1 MTRQDFIDA
10 HRHEI
15 SGAVLD
21 ILFRKAEGGELS
33 LLVRQLLTKIDRT
46 LGNAYDE
53 LTAARNGTHEPAR
66 QK

>member
-1 MTRQDFIDA
+1 MTRQEFIDT

-21 ILFRKAEGGELS
+21 VLFRKAEGGELS
-33 LLVRQLLTKIDRT
+33 LLVRQLLTRIDRS
-46 LGNAYDE
+46 LGTAYDE
-53 LTAARNGTHEPAR
+53 LTAARNGTPEPAR